1 MRPIDL
7 AGQRFGKLIAM
18 ALTKKYNRRAYLCQC
33 DCGKRVI
40 SLSDQL
46 LRGKVISC
54 GCFKRMAAL
63 THGKTN
69 SREYIIWNGMI
80 KRCIN
85 KNSKDYKYYG
95 ERGISVDES
104 WLKFAKFYADMGDS
118 NGLTIERLDNNG
130 NYCKENCVWADM
142 KTQRK
147 NRRTPERRLA

>member
-1 MRPIDL
+1 
-7 AGQRFGKLIAM
+7 
-18 ALTKKYNRRAYLCQC
+18 
-33 DCGKRVI
+33 
-40 SLSDQL
+40 
-46 LRGKVISC
+46 
-54 GCFKRMAAL
+54 
-63 THGKTN
+63 
-69 SREYIIWNGMI
+69 MI